1 MNNIKYSP
9 LGKVFNKGIQREDK
23 KQDLL
28 KRLKNI
34 DDTTKYQIKI
44 QLKPIE
50 NDINN
55 PNEFSNKTILEVTE
69 ILNKIKGL
77 GNKIDYT
84 KIFCVNTNGKIFD
97 FHIFQKQGDFT

>member
-23 KQDLL
+23 KEDLL

-50 NDINN
+50 NDL
-55 PNEFSNKTILEVTE
+55 SNANTKAIKKLRF
-69 ILNKIKGL
+69 LNRL
-77 GNKIDYT
+77 GNGAKKSLMKLSRLLYRACLCTYKRKDLWL
-84 KIFCVNTNGKIFD
+84 
-97 FHIFQKQGDFT
+97 